1 MDRIGHR
8 LRRGDRLLDHAK
20 GHGCPS
26 TKARLARSCRQHVV
40 GEQQFDH
47 QQVLEQT
54 QGGVGLAYGQRCGC
68 GVVFNAEVQRRD
80 VEGGRGGQLL
90 EFGDQRRGRIP
101 QLQPVRR
108 AGRPGHL
115 PEEGVPEMGHAGAR

>member
-20 GHGCPS
+20 GHGCPN
-26 TKARLARSCRQHVV
+26 TKARLVRSCRQHVV

-47 QQVLEQT
+47 QQVLEQA
-54 QGGVGLAYGQRCGC
+54 QGRVGLAYGQRCGC

-90 EFGDQRRGRIP
+90 EFGESAP
-101 QLQPVRR
+101 
-108 AGRPGHL
+108 RPGT
-115 PEEGVPEMGHAGAR
+115 AAAARTTLRAAARSSA